1 MEDVKIGQKRQNEG
15 NDKNGGGNDKG
26 GSIAHPNGHFGRG
39 NKRIFIDR
47 KSFVFGIELFFE
59 RKGNEK
65 EGQIALSIAINPYK
79 ICH

>member
-1 MEDVKIGQKRQNEG
+1 MPLIFNNDVVLYVP
-15 NDKNGGGNDKG
+15 
-26 GSIAHPNGHFGRG
+26 IAHPNVQSVRV
-39 NKRIFIDR
+39 NERIFIDR

-59 RKGNEK
+59 KKGNEK